1 VLKRIAVSSTVAC
14 ALAAAV
20 ALPASASAASL
31 YVSNKAPA
39 VPGGKSCTQPAYN
52 SIQAALGASGSG
64 TIDVCPGT
72 YTEQLTITKAVK
84 LKVAG
89 TSGSAKVVLPAS
101 PADTKTECDQ
111 AKGTEAFQP
120 DQDGVSICTS
130 GVVSITGLAFEPKWA
145 EGVCDES
152 LYGILVA
159 GGATLK
165 AKDVTVDGGGAFPLN
180 GCQGGI
186 GVQVGMA
193 WTTPVEVGHA
203 VLSGVTV
210 ADYQKNGITVDGA
223 GSSASVSATTV
234 TGAGATPTIAQ
245 NGIQISNG
253 AQAKIKSSKVAANEC
268 DAPSCGPV
276 GLTQTQSTGLLF
288 FGDGAAS
295 ASSVTSTELAGNDVG
310 AYYVSEAATQP
321 SAPELTLNKDVFA
334 GNRYEGVVLDQG
346 DALIK
351 GGRIVGPGNIG
362 VDLLQYESQT
372 LPSSSSATG
381 LKIEGQSD
389 AGVKVESDHGAK
401 DTPGRF
407 VLSKS
412 TLSGNGAT
420 LVNES
425 STFEVVL

>member
-1 VLKRIAVSSTVAC
+1 VLKRIALSSSVAC
-14 ALAAAV
+14 VLAAAV
-20 ALPASASAASL
+20 ALPASAGAASL

-39 VPGGKSCTQPAYN
+39 VSGGKSCTQPAYK
-52 SIQAALGASGSG
+52 SIQTALGAPGAA

-72 YTEQLTITKAVK
+72 YAEQLTITKAVK
-84 LKVAG
+84 LNVVG

-111 AKGTEAFQP
+111 ANGTEAFQP
-120 DQDGVSICTS
+120 DQDGISICTS
-130 GVVSITGLAFEPKWA
+130 GAVSITGLAFEPKWA

-165 AKDVTVDGGGAFPLN
+165 AKDVTIDGGGAFPLN

-186 GVQVGMA
+186 GIQVGMA

-203 VLSGVTV
+203 TLSGVTI

-223 GSSASVSATTV
+223 GSSASISATTV
-234 TGAGATPTIAQ
+234 TGAGTTPVIAQ
-245 NGIQISNG
+245 NGIQVSNG

-288 FGDGAAS
+288 YGAAPGT
-295 ASSVTSTELAGNDVG
+295 SVTSTELAGDDVG
-310 AYYVSEAATQP
+310 AYYDSTAAKPP
-321 SAPELTLNKDVFA
+321 SSPELTLSKDVFA
-334 GNRYEGVVLDQG
+334 GNRYEGVVLEQG

-351 GGRIVGPGNIG
+351 GGSIVGPGDIG

-372 LPSSSSATG
+372 LPSSSSASG

-412 TLSGNGAT
+412 TLSGNGAA
-420 LVNES
+420 LENES

>member
-1 VLKRIAVSSTVAC
+1 VLKRIALSSSVAC
-14 ALAAAV
+14 LLAAAV
-20 ALPASASAASL
+20 ALPASAGAASL

-39 VPGGKSCTQPAYN
+39 VSGGKSCTQPAYN
-52 SIQAALGASGSG
+52 SIQTALGAPGAA

-72 YTEQLTITKAVK
+72 YAEQLTITKAVK
-84 LKVAG
+84 LNVVG
-89 TSGSAKVVLPAS
+89 TSGSAKIVLPAS

-111 AKGTEAFQP
+111 ANGTEAFQP

-145 EGVCDES
+145 EGVCDDS

-186 GVQVGMA
+186 GIQVGMA
-193 WTTPVEVGHA
+193 WTTPVEAGHA
-203 VLSGVTV
+203 TLSGVTI

-223 GSSASVSATTV
+223 ESSASISATSV
-234 TGAGATPTIAQ
+234 TGAGATPAIAQ
-245 NGIQISNG
+245 NGIQVSNG

-288 FGDGAAS
+288 YGAAPGT
-295 ASSVTSTELAGNDVG
+295 SVTSTELAGNDVG
-310 AYYVSEAATQP
+310 AYYSSAAATQP
-321 SAPELTLNKDVFA
+321 SSPELTLSKDVFA
-334 GNRYEGVVLDQG
+334 GNRYEALALDQG
-346 DALIK
+346 DALVK
-351 GGRIVGPGNIG
+351 GGRIDGPGNIG
-362 VDLLQYESQT
+362 IDLLQYESQT
-372 LPSSSSATG
+372 LASDSNASG
-381 LKIEGQSD
+381 LKIEGQND
-389 AGVKVESDHGAK
+389 AAVKVESDHGAG
-401 DTPGRF
+401 DRNGRF
-407 VLSKS
+407 VLGKS
-412 TLSGNGAT
+412 TLTGNGAA
-420 LVNES
+420 LENES